1 MASSETTDDVLFD
14 ARTLRLI
21 VGALAFAF
29 PTVVIALTGKVTTSI
44 SASYHEVE
52 TRDVFVGFLFII
64 GALLIS
70 YKGHLQGE
78 AENETTTLWERFI
91 SFRWLNRYQ
100 EDVISTIGG
109 VAAIFTA
116 LFPTNCNTCPVDTT
130 AKVHLTGAFIL
141 FSTIVYFCLIAF
153 PRSLN
158 KKLLGGDEDAAQFKK
173 QFLKHINTIMGRR
186 SGDKVGL
193 LSRFWYFLTLEIQ
206 VFLAVTIGGWEQ
218 SNLKKTRGGPAVLP
232 SEHVKR
238 VRRGLV
244 YLVCGGLIALDL
256 IIFIILFLA
265 VPDVVAQTIITYVVE
280 AIALGF
286 FGVAWITASKQR
298 YIAQI
303 QEWLGSFGKDTPPAR
318 AAKK

>member
-1 MASSETTDDVLFD
+1 MESSDSNNDDLLFD
-14 ARTLRLI
+14 YRTLRLI

-78 AENETTTLWERFI
+78 PRDETQSLWKWII
-91 SFRWLNRYQ
+91 SFKWLNRYQ

-109 VAAIFTA
+109 FAAIFTA
-116 LFPTNCNTCPVDTT
+116 LFPTNCDGCAVGTD
-130 AKVHLTGAFIL
+130 ARVHLVGAFIL

-153 PRSLN
+153 LRSLN
-158 KKLLGGDEDAAQFKK
+158 AKLLGSDADAAQFKK
-173 QFLKHINTIMGRR
+173 RFINEVKRMQGKGSEENLNLFLK
-186 SGDKVGL
+186 V
-193 LSRFWYFLTLEIQ
+193 WYFLTLEIQ
-206 VFLAVTIGGWEQ
+206 VFFAIRKGARKQ
-218 SNLKKTRGGPAVLP
+218 DNLKKP
-232 SEHVKR
+232 
-238 VRRGLV
+238 RRGRTALPPTHDKRARRGMV
-244 YLVCGGLIALDL
+244 YVICGGLISLDL
-256 IIFIILFLA
+256 IIYIVLYITM
-265 VPDVVAQTIITYVVE
+265 PDKVAKSTITYIVE

-303 QEWLGSFGKDTPPAR
+303 QEWLGSLRRQGTAR
-318 AAKK
+318 T